1 MLSVTAADLLVAE
14 GAALDDVDV
23 GARPELVALAPLA
36 GRSKQTDLKYETID
50 HSILKQ
56 TKTVTCSDI

>member
-1 MLSVTAADLLVAE
+1 MFSVTAADLLVAE

-36 GRSKQTDLKYETID
+36 GCSKQTDLKYET
-50 HSILKQ
+50 LYN
-56 TKTVTCSDI
+56 